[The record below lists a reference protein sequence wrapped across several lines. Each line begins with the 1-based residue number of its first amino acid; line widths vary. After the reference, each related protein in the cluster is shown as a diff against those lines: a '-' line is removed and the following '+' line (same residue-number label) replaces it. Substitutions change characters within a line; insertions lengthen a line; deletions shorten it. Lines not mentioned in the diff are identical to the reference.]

1 METIGARIKLAR
13 EHHGLRGIEVTRKL
27 GWKRQATIFDLEASS
42 GGISTKHLASL
53 AELLDVSIDWLVT
66 DKPEHAP
73 AWLDAGRSI
82 TEGDDAD
89 VSPPPAGTEAA

>member
-53 AELLDVSIDWLVT
+53 AELLGVSIDWLVT
-66 DKPEHAP
+66 GKPEHAP
-73 AWLDAGRSI
+73 AWLSATD
-82 TEGDDAD
+82 
-89 VSPPPAGTEAA
+89 PPAEPTDTKPEAAA